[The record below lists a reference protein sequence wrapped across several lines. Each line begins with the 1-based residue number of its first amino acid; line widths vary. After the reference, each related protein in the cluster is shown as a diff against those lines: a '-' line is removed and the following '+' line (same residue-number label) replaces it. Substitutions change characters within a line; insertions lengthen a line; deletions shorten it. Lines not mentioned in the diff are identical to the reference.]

1 MSELNIIK
9 KLSEIAE
16 PEYIDK
22 SSGDLILGNV
32 LTTDKI
38 NNVLQLIENT
48 DDYNQLIKI
57 RNEIYSVISDIEDKY
72 NDANKYSEDIVNI
85 DNQTQSCLT
94 NLKNKINNKIKLIV
108 SEKFLM
114 LMSENSE
121 FKELPDDI
129 IYKIND
135 LQEKSKIEKNNKRKS
150 EKSRKSRKTNK
161 RRNKEEQEEELK
173 EEINY
178 MNLNNLNFGYHFHV
192 FNFID
197 I

>member
-22 SSGDLILGNV
+22 SSGDLILGDV

-38 NNVLQLIENT
+38 NNVLKLIENT
-48 DDYNQLIKI
+48 DDYIQLIKI
-57 RNEIYSVISDIEDKY
+57 RDEIYSVIYDIEDKY
-72 NDANKYSEDIVNI
+72 NKANNYSKETVTI

-94 NLKNKINNKIKLIV
+94 TLKNSINNKIKLIV

-121 FKELPDDI
+121 F
-129 IYKIND
+129 
-135 LQEKSKIEKNNKRKS
+135 
-150 EKSRKSRKTNK
+150 
-161 RRNKEEQEEELK
+161 
-173 EEINY
+173 
-178 MNLNNLNFGYHFHV
+178 
-192 FNFID
+192 
-197 I
+197 

>member
-1 MSELNIIK
+1 MSELDIIK
-9 KLSEIAE
+9 QLSRIAE

-22 SSGDLILGNV
+22 SSGDLILGDV

-57 RNEIYSVISDIEDKY
+57 RDEIYSVISDIEDKY

-94 NLKNKINNKIKLIV
+94 NLKNSINNKIKLIV

-129 IYKIND
+129 IRKT
-135 LQEKSKIEKNNKRKS
+135 IELLIRNNNVGGKRLTKRTN
-150 EKSRKSRKTNK
+150 RKKRKTNK
-161 RRNKEEQEEELK
+161 RRNKRRTNRRRTK
-173 EEINY
+173 KRRN
-178 MNLNNLNFGYHFHV
+178 
-192 FNFID
+192 
-197 I
+197 